1 VASAKDRIS
10 WKAYCSSPDIGRY
23 DEMVNSEG
31 GFRWA
36 FDRLSGELKTLR
48 ISDLKNLQEQAKIAI
63 NSLGISFVVYEESAN
78 VDRAWPMDA
87 LPRIIDGPTWDVTQR
102 GLRQRL
108 TALNMFLD
116 DVYHE
121 GKILADGVVPEAL
134 IKSSPHYIPKC
145 AGAKV
150 AFGVWAHICGSD
162 LVRDADGS
170 FYVLE
175 DNLRTPSGVSY
186 MIENREVMMRV
197 APDLCSDHALREVND
212 YPWRLF
218 KMIGSLSPRAGEEPT
233 VVILTPGTANSAYFE
248 HAYLARQM
256 GVALA
261 EGSDLT
267 VQDRI
272 VYLRTIEGLKR
283 VDVIYRR
290 LDDDFLDPLALNPD
304 SLIGVPGLFGAW
316 RAGNVALVNAPGCGV
331 ADDKVVYSYVP
342 DIIRYY
348 LDEDP
353 IVPNVPTHRL
363 DDKKVRDHVLA
374 SPKQFVFKPANASG
388 GKDVVIGLKASKAAL
403 ESMRRKVLADPRG
416 YVAQPL
422 IELSTSPTIGPKG
435 IVPRRVDLRPFIIQS
450 DRMFVTAG
458 GLTRVALKRGSYIVN
473 SSQGGGS
480 KDTWVIDRAAGGAA

>member
-1 VASAKDRIS
+1 VASAKDRIR

-197 APDLCSDHALREVND
+197 AP
-212 YPWRLF
+212 
-218 KMIGSLSPRAGEEPT
+218 GE
-233 VVILTPGTANSAYFE
+233 
-248 HAYLARQM
+248 Q
-256 GVALA
+256 
-261 EGSDLT
+261 
-267 VQDRI
+267 
-272 VYLRTIEGLKR
+272 
-283 VDVIYRR
+283 
-290 LDDDFLDPLALNPD
+290 
-304 SLIGVPGLFGAW
+304 
-316 RAGNVALVNAPGCGV
+316 
-331 ADDKVVYSYVP
+331 
-342 DIIRYY
+342 
-348 LDEDP
+348 
-353 IVPNVPTHRL
+353 
-363 DDKKVRDHVLA
+363 
-374 SPKQFVFKPANASG
+374 
-388 GKDVVIGLKASKAAL
+388 
-403 ESMRRKVLADPRG
+403 
-416 YVAQPL
+416 
-422 IELSTSPTIGPKG
+422 
-435 IVPRRVDLRPFIIQS
+435 
-450 DRMFVTAG
+450 
-458 GLTRVALKRGSYIVN
+458 
-473 SSQGGGS
+473 
-480 KDTWVIDRAAGGAA
+480 